1 MPIIIRKEHFCS
13 YFRHSVAMNLLQAG
27 VDISTIAIWLGHNSI
42 ETTHKYMVADLEI
55 KRKAMEKAGIIDNS
69 VPKYK
74 PSNDL
79 LEFLSKL

>member
-1 MPIIIRKEHFCS
+1 
-13 YFRHSVAMNLLQAG
+13 
-27 VDISTIAIWLGHNSI
+27 
-42 ETTHKYMVADLEI
+42 MVADLEI

-69 VPKYK
+69 VSKYK